1 MLLSMVQAGLN
12 AKKLVSHRSDL
23 SNLMK
28 AYDTFGNASKERAFE
43 VVLKNA

>member
-1 MLLSMVQAGLN
+1 MLLSMVQDQRKEAREPP
-12 AKKLVSHRSDL
+12 VRPIEYHE
-23 SNLMK
+23 